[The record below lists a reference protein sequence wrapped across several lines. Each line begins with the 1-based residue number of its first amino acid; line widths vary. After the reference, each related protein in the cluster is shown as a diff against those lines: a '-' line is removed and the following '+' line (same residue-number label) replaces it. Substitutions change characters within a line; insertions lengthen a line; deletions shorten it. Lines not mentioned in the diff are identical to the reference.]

1 METKDFLLKN
11 IIVHQE
17 YGTVQEEWLLEM
29 HDIALLELA
38 EEVDLSVYT
47 PVCLPSSVRN
57 RDNTPALAIGKGR
70 VHLILFTVC
79 NCVKL
84 NPPVYRISIRNDNN
98 YNPQSRLGRHTSYL
112 VHPS

>member
-1 METKDFLLKN
+1 MKKYF
-11 IIVHQE
+11 VHEGYRRLIAKQ
-17 YGTVQEEWLLEM
+17 
-29 HDIALLELA
+29 HDIALLELE

-84 NPPVYRISIRNDNN
+84 NSPVYRISIRNDNN
-98 YNPQSRLGRHTSYL
+98 YNPQSRLGRDTSY
-112 VHPS
+112 V